1 MLLWE
6 LISGRRHKNKDRA
19 RQQQQQ
25 QQQQSAPGAS
35 TAGNSPATKP
45 SVASES
51 TVCCPAAGSAPQVI
65 DGADRKAPPT
75 LAASTSAQ
83 TGGNKPALAGATA
96 VSGLLAAGPALAGP
110 KSASS
115 GSLPHQDDDSSL
127 AGSTSTLLQPIGRPQ
142 PPGRLSPQTGR
153 PPDSIKLFKNAAL
166 ARRHSTSFG
175 LYPGLL
181 GPTSVFG
188 IGSASGGSG
197 AGRSRRR
204 RTDEGGI
211 RLSDRRRPHK
221 YSSLIYCPSDRCS
234 HRLLTLACPV

>member
-6 LISGRRHKNKDRA
+6 LLSGRRHKNKDRA

-25 QQQQSAPGAS
+25 QQQQSAGGAS
-35 TAGNSPATKP
+35 TAAGSSPTP
-45 SVASES
+45 NPVEP
-51 TVCCPAAGSAPQVI
+51 TVCCPPVPGSALQAI
-65 DGADRKAPPT
+65 DGADRKPPQT
-75 LAASTSAQ
+75 LATSTGAQ
-83 TGGNKPALAGATA
+83 TGGNKPAPAGATA
-96 VSGLLAAGPALAGP
+96 ASGLLTAGPALPGP

-127 AGSTSTLLQPIGRPQ
+127 TGSTSTLLQPVGRPQ
-142 PPGRLSPQTGR
+142 PPGRLSPQGGR
-153 PPDSIKLFKNAAL
+153 PPDSIKLFKNPGL

-188 IGSASGGSG
+188 IGSGSGGSG
-197 AGRSRRR
+197 AGRTRRR

-211 RLSDRRRPHK
+211 RLSDRRRAHK
-221 YSSLIYCPSDRCS
+221 
-234 HRLLTLACPV
+234 